1 MNLNGSKYIKYNR
14 PYKVKHYKEMMWC
27 YKANFKTNP
36 LNLRLIK
43 TNCVLTLSSILI
55 AKRNTKWI
63 VIYALSRDIISIN
76 SGILRSIKS
85 SVKKEA
91 N

>member
-1 MNLNGSKYIKYNR
+1 
-14 PYKVKHYKEMMWC
+14 MMWC
-27 YKANFKTNP
+27 CKANFKTNP
-36 LNLRLIK
+36 LDLRLRK

-63 VIYALSRDIISIN
+63 VIYAFSGDIISIN

-85 SVKKEA
+85 SVKKGA